1 MGGPRFFS
9 EGSGYGADLGVLAGR
24 IGVDPPRRPF
34 TGIKALMLAVLDNG
48 IMCYLSDQPRLRTE
62 AEHWVTAPRSRSLF
76 SFAVVCEI
84 LGLEPDAVRAQL
96 RRWRTSGEAP
106 PAIGARHRPRARRP
120 LPTPSAPAAGTTG

>member
-48 IMCYLSDQPRLRTE
+48 ILCYLSDQPRLRTE
-62 AEHWVTAPRSRSLF
+62 AEHWVATTRSRSLF

-84 LGLEPDAVRAQL
+84 LGLDPDAVRAQM
-96 RRWRTSGEAP
+96 RRWRTSGTAP
-106 PAIGARHRPRARRP
+106 AAISARHRPRARRP
-120 LPTPSAPAAGTTG
+120 ADSRSAPSAA

>member
-9 EGSGYGADLGVLAGR
+9 EGSGYSADLGVLAGR
-24 IGVDPPRRPF
+24 IGSGPQRGPF

-48 IMCYLSDQPRLRTE
+48 ILCYLSDEPRLRTE
-62 AEHWVTAPRSRSLF
+62 AEHWVAATSSRSLF

-106 PAIGARHRPRARRP
+106 PALSARHRPRARRP
-120 LPTPSAPAAGTTG
+120 LPTPSAPSAA